1 MSTNNAPS
9 GAMPINACRQ
19 AAKFRVM
26 DLTGKDNIQL
36 AEEGKFRRNSHLGK
50 DVYQVE
56 ITNLGKD
63 LSECQNHAQSG
74 DLLFFNDLN
83 QQKPSKEN
91 PMPPVLVEKI
101 LTTRLGRFP
110 NFIPSQAEFDGI
122 LEQNEDITGYPLY
135 EARWKNKENSEDYI
149 SITLNPAS
157 EEIFNYVKKWS
168 L

>member
-1 MSTNNAPS
+1 MSKNNAPP
-9 GAMPINACRQ
+9 GAMPIKSCRQ

-36 AEEGKFRRNSHLGK
+36 AGEGEFWRNSHLGN

-56 ITNLGKD
+56 IINLGED
-63 LSECQNHAQSG
+63 LSECQIHAQSG

-83 QQKPSKEN
+83 QQKPSKKN

-110 NFIPSQAEFDGI
+110 NFIPSQAKFDGV
-122 LEQNEDITGYPLY
+122 LEQMDDITGFLLY
-135 EARWKNKENSEDYI
+135 EARWKNKEHSEDYI

-157 EEIFNYVKKWS
+157 EKIINYVKKWS
-168 L
+168 V